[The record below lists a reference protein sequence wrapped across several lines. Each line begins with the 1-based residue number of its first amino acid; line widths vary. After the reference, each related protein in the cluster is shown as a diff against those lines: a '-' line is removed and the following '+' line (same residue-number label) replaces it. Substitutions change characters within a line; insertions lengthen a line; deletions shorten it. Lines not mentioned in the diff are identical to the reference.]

1 MAPGFVPVERHADVP
16 AEVASAYLASVP
28 SGRMGT
34 REDIAHAVG
43 YFASEAAGF
52 VTGQRLVVDGGRGL
66 GGG

>member
-34 REDIAHAVG
+34 REDVVHAVSL
-43 YFASEAAGF
+43 FASEAAGF
-52 VTGQRLVVDGGRGL
+52 VTGQRLAVDGGRGL
-66 GGG
+66 AG